1 MKKFVLFLVLI
12 LQFSNTPQILAQP
25 DTLYDVFPLQK
36 NLYYKYDYQHSHDAL
51 SGSPIDV
58 SGTIDLRILDYYTVG
73 DTLKIWQVEEKN
85 ILTHII
91 KFYNGVEDTLIYQ
104 DDYNYFTITE
114 SLIGNHLIT
123 TPSVVI
129 FNYSFI
135 FPGWQSHSPW
145 STISVERYSVVNPLT
160 QIISRVAWFSQDTL
174 IYYENF
180 GLNNRTWEN
189 EWVGTSGWVD
199 TLRVNQI
206 GAPIVG
212 ISNEANMP
220 SKFQLNQNYPNP
232 FNPSTKISWQSPV
245 SGWQTL
251 KVFNSLGQEV
261 ETVVDEYLESGFHS
275 KLFIVNSTLPSGVY
289 FYRLQ
294 AGDYLETKKMIL
306 LK

>member
-1 MKKFVLFLVLI
+1 M
-12 LQFSNTPQILAQP
+12 
-25 DTLYDVFPLQK
+25 
-36 NLYYKYDYQHSHDAL
+36 
-51 SGSPIDV
+51 
-58 SGTIDLRILDYYTVG
+58 RILDYYTVG

-212 ISNEANMP
+212 ISNEAILR
-220 SKFQLNQNYPNP
+220 FQI
-232 FNPSTKISWQSPV
+232 STKLKTT
-245 SGWQTL
+245 QTHL
-251 KVFNSLGQEV
+251 IQAQ
-261 ETVVDEYLESGFHS
+261 
-275 KLFIVNSTLPSGVY
+275 KLVGNHL
-289 FYRLQ
+289 
-294 AGDYLETKKMIL
+294 
-306 LK
+306 